1 MGEKVSFAHGLDSIV
16 EKQNNKRVGDLMF
29 VYTDIH
35 TNTTFGVDTGDFEI
49 YSPETDKLLRSLF
62 TEPENY

>member
-1 MGEKVSFAHGLDSIV
+1 
-16 EKQNNKRVGDLMF
+16 MF